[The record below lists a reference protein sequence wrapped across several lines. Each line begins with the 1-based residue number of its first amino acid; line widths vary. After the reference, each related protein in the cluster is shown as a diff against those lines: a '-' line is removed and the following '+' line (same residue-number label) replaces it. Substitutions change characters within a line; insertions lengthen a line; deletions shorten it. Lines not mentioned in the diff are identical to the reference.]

1 MREIT
6 TRFSVCLAVCFAV
19 GALLAALFFLD
30 APSAFV
36 EPEALDVPIS
46 LDEGA
51 ASGAPTLFRI
61 GLVLPLFVLIR
72 ILFLFR
78 VRHGAQ

>member
-6 TRFSVCLAVCFAV
+6 TRLSICPNV
-19 GALLAALFFLD
+19 GALLAAPCFLD
-30 APSAFV
+30 ASR
-36 EPEALDVPIS
+36 L

-61 GLVLPLFVLIR
+61 GLVLPLFVLIH